1 MSIKETGM
9 ETKQVSPGA
18 EAHMHTCACVYT
30 CVCVCVCVC
39 VLEAGLRQSS
49 WLSFP
54 SWDVWRNPEPLDDGS
69 VPIN

>member
-30 CVCVCVCVC
+30 CVCVCVRVC
-39 VLEAGLRQSS
+39 VGSWAQTVLLALLSQLGRLE
-49 WLSFP
+49 
-54 SWDVWRNPEPLDDGS
+54 EP
-69 VPIN
+69 